1 VAPLTELLKNPEW
14 FPIGLSQDYRTIR
27 FGRVARDDLAH
38 EAFLDQRMSGSVKA
52 VQEHPVR
59 DIVAQAGEFPAEL
72 PVFVFHSA
80 FCCSTLLARAFDA
93 PGRCLSLKEPD
104 VLMGLANAL
113 RMQNDPAANKELLRV
128 VLGLLARRFKPGES
142 ILIKPTNSAN
152 RLLAHVLD
160 LGAPVLILYG
170 DLRSFLVSVIKK
182 GEECKAFIRTQYNI
196 FSLDDGGLAGIPPR
210 QAMTFTDLQ
219 VATLV
224 WRHQLEMFQRE
235 LTQRASDNIASLDF
249 RRLLEAPAAT
259 LEAVARHLGL
269 PHDRAMLDDIACG
282 PVFAQNSKFS
292 DRVYDSGQR
301 ARDEASLEQQ
311 HADALEKI
319 DEWAKS
325 LNLGMG
331 FDLPL
336 ARQLNNPPQ

>member
-1 VAPLTELLKNPEW
+1 MAPLTELLANPEW
-14 FPIGLSQDYRTIR
+14 FPIGLSQDYRMIR
-27 FGRVARDDLAH
+27 FGRVPRDNLAH

-52 VQEHPVR
+52 VQEHPVQE
-59 DIVAQAGEFPAEL
+59 VSSQAGEFSAEL
-72 PVFVFHSA
+72 PVFVFHSG

-113 RMQNDPAANKELLRV
+113 RMRNDPAANKDLLRV

-152 RLLAHVLD
+152 KLLAHVLD
-160 LGAPVLILYG
+160 SGAPVLILYG
-170 DLRSFLVSVIKK
+170 DLRSFLVSVLKK
-182 GEECKAFIRTQYNI
+182 GEACKAFIRTQYNI
-196 FSLDDGGLAGIPPR
+196 FSLDDGGLAGIPSR

-235 LTQRASDNIASLDF
+235 LTQRASENIASLDF
-249 RRLLEAPAAT
+249 RGLLETPAPT

-269 PHDRAMLDDIACG
+269 PHDRALLDDIARG
-282 PVFAQNSKFS
+282 PVFSQNSKFS
-292 DRVYDSGQR
+292 DRVYDAGQR

-311 HADALEKI
+311 HADALEQVY
-319 DEWAKS
+319 EWAGS
-325 LNLGMG
+325 LNLGIG
-331 FDLPL
+331 FELPL
-336 ARQLNNPPQ
+336 ARQLDNPPQ

>member
-1 VAPLTELLKNPEW
+1 MAPLTELLTNPEW
-14 FPIGLSQDYRTIR
+14 FPIGLSQDYRMIR
-27 FGRVARDDLAH
+27 FGQVPRDDLAH

-52 VQEHPVR
+52 VQEHPVHEV
-59 DIVAQAGEFPAEL
+59 VAQVGEFPAEL
-72 PVFVFHSA
+72 PVFVFHSG

-113 RMQNDPAANKELLRV
+113 RMRSDPAANKELLRV

-152 RLLAHVLD
+152 TLLAPVLD
-160 LGAPVLILYG
+160 LGAPVLVLYG
-170 DLRSFLVSVIKK
+170 DLRSFLVSVLKK
-182 GEECKAFIRTQYNI
+182 GEACKAFIRTQYNI
-196 FSLDDGGLAGIPPR
+196 FSLDDGGLAGIPSR

-235 LTQRASDNIASLDF
+235 LTQRTSGNIASLDF
-249 RRLLEAPAAT
+249 RGLLEAPAAT

-269 PHDRAMLDDIACG
+269 PHDRAMLDNVASG
-282 PVFAQNSKFS
+282 PVFSQNSKFS
-292 DRVYDSGQR
+292 DLVYDAGQR
-301 ARDEASLEQQ
+301 ARDEASLEKQ
-311 HADALEKI
+311 HAEALEQI
-319 DEWAKS
+319 DEWAGS
-325 LNLGMG
+325 LNLGTG
-331 FDLPL
+331 FELPL
-336 ARQLNNPPQ
+336 ARQLDSPPQ

>member
-1 VAPLTELLKNPEW
+1 MAPLTELLKNPEW
-14 FPIGLSQDYRTIR
+14 FPIGLSQDYRTIQ
-27 FGRVARDDLAH
+27 FGRVSRDDLAE
-38 EAFLDQRMSGSVKA
+38 EAFLDQRMSGSIKA
-52 VQEHPVR
+52 IQEHPVR
-59 DIVAQAGEFPAEL
+59 EIVAQAGEFPAEL

-113 RMQNDPAANKELLRV
+113 RMQKDSAANTELLRV

-142 ILIKPTNSAN
+142 ILVKPTNSAN

-160 LGAPVLILYG
+160 LGAPVLVLYG

-182 GEECKAFIRTQYNI
+182 GEACKAFIRTQYNI
-196 FSLDDGGLAGIPPR
+196 FSLDDGGLAGIPSR

-224 WRHQLEMFQRE
+224 WRHQLETFQRE
-235 LTQRASDNIASLDF
+235 LTQRTGDNIVSLDF
-249 RRLLEAPAAT
+249 RKLLEEPAAT
-259 LEAVARHLGL
+259 LDAVARHLGL
-269 PHDRAMLDDIACG
+269 PHDRATLDDIARG
-282 PVFAQNSKFS
+282 PVFARNSKFS
-292 DRVYDSGQR
+292 DRDYDAGQR

-311 HADALEKI
+311 HSDALKQI
-319 DEWAKS
+319 DEWARS
-325 LNLGMG
+325 LNLGTD

-336 ARQLNNPPQ
+336 ARRLENPPQ

>member
-1 VAPLTELLKNPEW
+1 MAPLTELLKNPEW

-27 FGRVARDDLAH
+27 FGRVRQHDLAH

-59 DIVAQAGEFPAEL
+59 EVVAQAGEFPAEP
-72 PVFVFHSA
+72 PVFIFHSG

-93 PGRCLSLKEPD
+93 PGQCLSLKEPD
-104 VLMGLANAL
+104 VLMGLANAF

-196 FSLDDGGLAGIPPR
+196 FSLDDGGLAKIPSR

-235 LTQRASDNIASLDF
+235 LKQRASNNIASLDF

-269 PHDRAMLDDIACG
+269 HHNRAMLDDIARG
-282 PVFAQNSKFS
+282 PVFAQDSKFS
-292 DRVYDSGQR
+292 DRAYDAGQR
-301 ARDEASLEQQ
+301 ARDEALLEQQ
-311 HADALEKI
+311 HADALEQI
-319 DEWAKS
+319 DEWATS

-336 ARQLNNPPQ
+336 ARQLDNSPQ